1 MAGVLFYPD
10 RLMSGKQPAPAP
22 APEASI
28 DELRAQR
35 LAKLA
40 ELTKEFGNPFHITR
54 FAKESA
60 IKELQEKFKDIP
72 AGEKT
77 STNTRIAGR
86 VMAIRNSGMF
96 LDVLDDSGRMQVF
109 HNLKEIDEKTTRLLK
124 LLDLGDI
131 VGVEGVIRRTP
142 RGELTLDATQLTV
155 LSKALEIPPEKYHG
169 LKDIEFRYRH
179 REQDLVAT
187 DKSRETLRN
196 RFRIISTIRH
206 VLDGQGF
213 LEVETPILHNIAGG
227 ALAKPFNT
235 HHNALDIPLYLRIAT
250 ELHLKRLVIGGLGEK
265 LYEIGRIFRNEGIS
279 PKHNPEF
286 TSIEIYQAYVDFEA
300 MIAITETLAAESCKA
315 IHGSTKC
322 TFSGV
327 ELDFTP
333 PFRRASMLDLIQEHT
348 GHDFRKIREPLKAHA
363 LAITIGAKTEPR
375 MNWGQIVEA
384 VFAEKVE
391 RHLIQPTHVIDLPKE
406 ISPLAKAYPDRP
418 DIAQRFETYV
428 YGWEI
433 ANAFS
438 ELNDP
443 AEQRARFE
451 EQAKQKSAG
460 DAEAHPVDEEFLKAM
475 AFGMPPMGGLGI
487 GIDRLVMLLTDSPT
501 IREVIAFPTLRP
513 AAKD

>member
-1 MAGVLFYPD
+1 
-10 RLMSGKQPAPAP
+10 MSKQPVPAAP
-22 APEASI
+22 APEEDLDA
-28 DELRAQR
+28 LRAQR
-35 LAKLA
+35 VAKLA
-40 ELTKEFGNPFHITR
+40 ELVRDYGNPFHVTR
-54 FAKESA
+54 FDKESA
-60 IKELQEKFKDIP
+60 VSQLQEKFKDLA
-72 AGEKT
+72 AGQKT
-77 STNTRIAGR
+77 ETSTRIAGR

-109 HNLKEIDEKTTRLLK
+109 HALKEIDEKTTRLLK

-142 RGELTLDATQLTV
+142 RGELTLDATNLTV
-155 LSKALEIPPEKYHG
+155 LAKALEIPPEKYHG

-187 DKSRETLRN
+187 EKSRETLRN

-206 VLDGQGF
+206 VLDDRGF
-213 LEVETPILHNIAGG
+213 LEVETPILHNVAGG

-279 PKHNPEF
+279 PRHNPEF

-300 MIAITETLAAESCKA
+300 MMEITETLMAEACKK

-322 TFSGV
+322 SFSGI

-333 PFRRASMLDLIQEHT
+333 PFRRVSMLDLVMEHT
-348 GHDFRKIREPLKAHA
+348 KVDFRKFPSAQQAREE
-363 LAITIGAKTEPR
+363 AKKLGVDTAPR

-384 VFAEKVE
+384 VFGDKVE
-391 RHLIQPTHVIDLPKE
+391 EHLIQPVHVTDLPKE
-406 ISPLAKAYPDRP
+406 ISPLAKAYPDKP

-443 AEQRARFE
+443 SEQRARFE

-460 DAEAHPVDEEFLKAM
+460 DAEAHPIDEEFLKAM

-513 AAKD
+513 LKD